1 MLPRMIKAAQH
12 CEKILPASCG
22 RRFRAERPKSNQILI
37 YSRLH
42 IQPAEAKIVKTKEA
56 LSPPEQ
62 EKQSAPGRYFC
73 RLRRRR
79 LSRERQVAM
88 AKILIVEDEAK
99 IARFVELE
107 LKYEG
112 YEVEIANDGRTGLD
126 LALHSG
132 ADLVLLDIML
142 PGLSGIEVC
151 RRVRTE
157 SEIPIIMLTAK
168 DDVTDKVAGLDM
180 GADDYMTKP
189 FAIEELLARIRV
201 ALNRHAKKGGTA
213 AGHKKDELVFGLLS
227 LNVASHSAYYGE
239 EELALTKKEY
249 ELLEYLLKNKNIA
262 VTREQLLNNVWG
274 YEYFGDTNV
283 VDVYI
288 RYLRQKIDD
297 RFGVRIISTVRG
309 VGYII
314 KDER

>member
-1 MLPRMIKAAQH
+1 
-12 CEKILPASCG
+12 
-22 RRFRAERPKSNQILI
+22 
-37 YSRLH
+37 
-42 IQPAEAKIVKTKEA
+42 
-56 LSPPEQ
+56 
-62 EKQSAPGRYFC
+62 
-73 RLRRRR
+73 
-79 LSRERQVAM
+79 M

-112 YEVEIANDGRTGLD
+112 YEVEVANDGRLGLQK
-126 LALHSG
+126 ALQPG
-132 ADLVLLDIML
+132 IDIVLLDIML

-151 RRVRTE
+151 RRIRME
-157 SEIPIIMLTAK
+157 SQVPIIMLTAK

-201 ALNRHAKKGGTA
+201 AINRKK
-213 AGHKKDELVFGLLS
+213 KV
-227 LNVASHSAYYGE
+227 E
-239 EELALTKKEY
+239 EEVNKDILSFGKLEIRIKEHSVHYGDEDINLTKKEY
-249 ELLEYLLKNKNIA
+249 ELLEYLLNNRNIA
-262 VTREQLLNNVWG
+262 LTREQLLNNVWD
-274 YEYFGDTNV
+274 YDYFGDTNV

-297 RFGVRIISTVRG
+297 KYGIRLIHTVRG

-314 KDER
+314 KDEKHEGKPAGVEK